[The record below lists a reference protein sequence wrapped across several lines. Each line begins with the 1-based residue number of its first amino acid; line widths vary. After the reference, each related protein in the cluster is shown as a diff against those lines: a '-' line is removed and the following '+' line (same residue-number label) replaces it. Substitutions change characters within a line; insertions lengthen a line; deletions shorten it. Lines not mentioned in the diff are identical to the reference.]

1 MARPT
6 AAFVLILIG
15 GILILINA
23 ALLIYASAVAGEVV
37 EELNITG
44 MYPGIVE
51 KVGQH
56 Y

>member
-23 ALLIYASAVAGEVV
+23 VLVILLGTAVG
-37 EELNITG
+37 G
-44 MYPGIVE
+44 S
-51 KVGQH
+51 QRS
-56 Y
+56 